1 VSSPLLKHVVPAALV
16 SAVMLVLSS
25 GVALAQAAVPGGRE
39 AGVSVPT
46 AVHTG
51 TNVALV
57 IAAVVILAVVVGG
70 VVYAIVAAGRQL
82 DSASAAV
89 GPTQLSADRSEAEHQ
104 RKAA

>member
-1 VSSPLLKHVVPAALV
+1 MSSPLLKRVVPAALA
-16 SAVMLVLSS
+16 SAVMLMVWS
-25 GVALAQAAVPGGRE
+25 GVALAQSVVPGGRD
-39 AGVSVPT
+39 AGVGVPA

-51 TNVALV
+51 TNVALA

-70 VVYAIVAAGRQL
+70 VVYAIVAGGRQV

-89 GPTQLSADRSEAEHQ
+89 GPTPLSADRSDAEHE